1 MLTSFFMEYEL
12 YFKLI
17 ISAILGFLVGLDR
30 ASRKEPAGFK
40 TYTYVAVSCTLVTII
55 SMESAYL
62 FQDSFPN
69 VSMDPMRLAAN
80 VLTGLGFIGG
90 GVILK
95 QGMKVRGIVSAAMIF
110 FVGGL
115 GIGIG
120 AGFYAISF
128 TAVIITTV
136 LGLFGRYF
144 ETAHL
149 DIIIDLFS
157 KKRE

>member
-90 GVILK
+90 GGPLK
-95 QGMKVRGIVSAAMIF
+95 QGMKGRGICSVAMI
-110 FVGGL
+110 VYVVGL
-115 GIGIG
+115 GTGSG
-120 AGFYAISF
+120 VGVYA
-128 TAVIITTV
+128 
-136 LGLFGRYF
+136 
-144 ETAHL
+144 
-149 DIIIDLFS
+149 
-157 KKRE
+157 